1 MPTRVRLADYLR
13 PAYIAVPLRAHT
25 VQGAL
30 HEMVDRLRELGA
42 VQPDPEFEQQLDRS
56 RPRDV
61 VALGRGVIL
70 PHFRT
75 EAVQKLVVSVGV
87 APAPLETG
95 ETGLEYAPRV
105 VVLILAPPS
114 AATLYLQTVA
124 ALARMLSN
132 DAVVGAITNARSA
145 DEVARLPELQALRI
159 EPELTV
165 RDLMTREVTT
175 VAPNTPIR
183 VVVDLLVERR
193 TRAVVVIGESR
204 QVLGILT
211 EWDVMRALLPHIP
224 RAGEIPEEEDLT
236 ARDVMTRS
244 VLCVP
249 EEMGLPEAVNLMINK
264 NVEQCPVVD
273 DAELVGLLM
282 RSEILRKLFAR

>member
-1 MPTRVRLADYLR
+1 MPTKVRLADYLQ
-13 PAYIAVPLRAHT
+13 PAYIAVPLRART

-87 APAPLETG
+87 APAPLEPG

-105 VVLILAPPS
+105 VVLILAPPA

-145 DEVARLPELQALRI
+145 EDVARLPELQALRI

>member
-1 MPTRVRLADYLR
+1 MPTNVRLADYLQ
-13 PAYIAVPLRAHT
+13 PAHIAVPLRATT
-25 VQGAL
+25 VQDAL
-30 HEMVDRLRELGA
+30 HEMVQRLRDGG
-42 VQPDPEFEQQLDRS
+42 VVTPDAEFEQQLARS

-75 EAVQKLVVSVGV
+75 EAVRKLVVSIGV
-87 APAPLETG
+87 APAPLSTG
-95 ETGLEYAPRV
+95 DTGLEYAPRV
-105 VVLILAPPS
+105 VVLILAPPA
-114 AATLYLQTVA
+114 AATRYLQTVA
-124 ALARMLSN
+124 ALARILSN
-132 DAVVGAITNARSA
+132 DDVVSAITQAQTPQDIA
-145 DEVARLPELQALRI
+145 GLPQLQALKI

-165 RDLMTREVTT
+165 RDLMTREVST
-175 VAPNTPIR
+175 VGPDTNIH
-183 VVVDLLVERR
+183 VVVDLLVQRK
-193 TRAVVVIGESR
+193 TRAVVVVGEAR

-224 RAGEIPEEEDLT
+224 RAGEIPEEEHLT
-236 ARDVMTRS
+236 ARAVMTRS

-264 NVEQCPVVD
+264 NVEQCPVVN

-282 RSEILRKLFAR
+282 RSEILRKLFGR

>member
-1 MPTRVRLADYLR
+1 VPTRVRLADYLQ
-13 PAYIAVPLRAHT
+13 PAYIAVPLRART

-75 EAVQKLVVSVGV
+75 EAVRKLVVSVGV

-132 DAVVGAITNARSA
+132 DAVVAAITNARSA

-175 VAPNTPIR
+175 VAPNAPIR

>member
-1 MPTRVRLADYLR
+1 MPTRVRLADYLQ
-13 PAYIAVPLRAHT
+13 PAYIAVPLRART

-75 EAVQKLVVSVGV
+75 EAVRKLVVSVGV

-175 VAPNTPIR
+175 VAPNAPIR